1 MMRITFYRLRL
12 RSQLTQPRFLLSVQS
27 VLQTVQ
33 MHTARCDTIIF
44 EYYLHAVFLGCD
56 CDESLPN
63 ANDFCPR
70 KQVNPRRVDNIK
82 ILTFYWRN
90 ARNVNVSR
98 KAASAI
104 PTLSILMSSAPGM
117 SSASTVNVSHSVNM
131 DHFMRVETFSLLTR
145 LWLRC
150 QRR

>member
-1 MMRITFYRLRL
+1 M
-12 RSQLTQPRFLLSVQS
+12 
-27 VLQTVQ
+27 
-33 MHTARCDTIIF
+33 
-44 EYYLHAVFLGCD
+44 HAVFLGCD

-70 KQVNPRRVDNIK
+70 KQVNLRVADLK
-82 ILTFYWRN
+82 ILTFHYRN

-117 SSASTVNVSHSVNM
+117 SSASTVNVSHSVNI
-131 DHFMRVETFSLLTR
+131 DHFNA
-145 LWLRC
+145 
-150 QRR
+150 